1 MATWGGYDG
10 NILATR
16 FQKTFIKDYLDLSG
30 RLDVRNY
37 DVSLNNRLFVMNDA
51 SFMGNMYINGNL
63 TANIFVANN
72 DVSLNNR
79 LFVLNDASFMSN
91 VYVNNILTVNLNLIS
106 NGDASLNS
114 NVLVGKDISCN
125 GNVSIGRNLTIN
137 GNLAVQNYTSQNII
151 NTTTTNYQLVV
162 SEDLSLNGRLA
173 VSNDV
178 SMNGNL
184 FVFRDISLNG
194 NIRINGSF
202 LKDITINSINIG
214 IKNSIYN
221 TVVGTSALS
230 NNTTG
235 INNTAVG
242 YESLLDSTTG
252 SNNTGC
258 GMQTIR
264 TGSNTAYNNTAIGNQ
279 AIGSNTSGGNNTALG
294 FSAGIIRVPN
304 RTETNNTFIGEN
316 TSIKAVGYTNSTA
329 IGAEADISGSNQIIF
344 GRAVETVIIPRTM
357 RHLAPPIIIRK
368 ATTTQS
374 LANGGGI
381 VKFPTLVYDNSYTG
395 LGYNS
400 TTGVFTNNNSYPI
413 CVNISAS
420 VNLPANNVGVR
431 SLWIE
436 TYNNTTY
443 SSGFGNTNATPP
455 TYRQLMPF
463 ERGINNTYS
472 QHVSM
477 VLPLESG
484 AGFAAYQW
492 VAGLVAGNTINI
504 TADTTFTY
512 PTIITI
518 HVF

>member
-30 RLDVRNY
+30 RLDVRNS
-37 DVSLNNRLFVMNDA
+37 DVSLNNRLFVLNDA
-51 SFMGNMYINGNL
+51 SFAGNVYVAGNVI
-63 TANIFVANN
+63 ANIFVANS

-79 LFVLNDASFMSN
+79 LFVLNDASFMGN
-91 VYVNNILTVNLNLIS
+91 LYVDDILNVNLKFVS

-114 NVLVGKDISCN
+114 NVFVGKDISCN
-125 GNVSIGRNLTIN
+125 GNLNIGRNITIN

-151 NTTTTNYQLVV
+151 NTTTTNYQFVV
-162 SEDLSLNGRLA
+162 SKDLSLNGRLC

-184 FVFRDISLNG
+184 FVSNDISMNG
-194 NIRINGSF
+194 IISINGFPNF
-202 LKDITINSINIG
+202 LKDISISGINIG
-214 IKNSIYN
+214 INNSIYN
-221 TVVGTSALS
+221 TAVGRLALQ

-242 YESLLDSTTG
+242 YQTINYATG
-252 SNNTGC
+252 SNNTAVGAQI
-258 GMQTIR
+258 MQSQTIDNA
-264 TGSNTAYNNTAIGNQ
+264 SNNTAIGSRSLYLN
-279 AIGSNTSGGNNTALG
+279 SSGGNNTAFG
-294 FSAGIIRVPN
+294 YFAGYDTVVPN
-304 RTETNNTFIGEN
+304 KTETNNTFIGAASKLG
-316 TSIKAVGYTNSTA
+316 TAGYNNSTA
-329 IGAEADISGSNQIIF
+329 IGSLSTITGSNQIVF
-344 GRAVETVIIPRTM
+344 GRVNETVVIPRVM

-374 LANGGGI
+374 IANGGDI
-381 VKFPTLVYDNSYTG
+381 VRFPTSVYDNGYTG

-443 SSGFGNTNATPP
+443 MSGVVASGGTTH
-455 TYRQLMPF
+455 RQIMPF

-477 VLPLESG
+477 VLPLASG
-484 AGFAAYQW
+484 AGFGAYQW
-492 VAGLVAGNTINI
+492 QTTGSNI
-504 TADTTFTY
+504 TITTDTTFTY

>member
-151 NTTTTNYQLVV
+151 NTTTTNYQFVV

-194 NIRINGSF
+194 NIRINSF
-202 LKDITINSINIG
+202 LKNITVSFQNTGIGNSVYDTIFGYGTLSAVPSGSIEKNTAIG
-214 IKNSIYN
+214 FQSFLNFQTGSHNTGFGTGSLYSTVNGNYN
-221 TVVGTSALS
+221 TAVGNNALS
-230 NNTTG
+230 TFTSSN
-235 INNTAVG
+235 NNTAVG
-242 YESLLDSTTG
+242 STAGSRRTTG
-252 SNNTGC
+252 S
-258 GMQTIR
+258 
-264 TGSNTAYNNTAIGNQ
+264 SNTYIGTD
-279 AIGSNTSGGNNTALG
+279 ADAAGNNY
-294 FSAGIIRVPN
+294 S
-304 RTETNNTFIGEN
+304 
-316 TSIKAVGYTNSTA
+316 NSTA
-329 IGAEADISGSNQIIF
+329 IGYLSSITRSNEIVLGTSSELVTISRI
-344 GRAVETVIIPRTM
+344 E
-357 RHLAPPIIIRK
+357 RHLAPPIIMRK
-368 ATTTQS
+368 ATTYQAIGAAATI
-374 LANGGGI
+374 L
-381 VKFPTLVYDNSYTG
+381 FPTSVYDNGFTG
-395 LGYNS
+395 LGYNNA
-400 TTGVFTNNNSYPI
+400 TGVFTNNNSYSI
-413 CVNISAS
+413 TLNISVS
-420 VNLPANNVGVR
+420 VNLPANTSGLR
-431 SLWIE
+431 ALFI
-436 TYNNTTY
+436 TTGPNGY
-443 SSGFGNTNATPP
+443 DRYAIVFDK
-455 TYRQLMPF
+455 
-463 ERGINNTYS
+463 GINNTYS
-472 QHVSM
+472 QHLTTL
-477 VLPLESG
+477 LPLASG
-484 AGFAAYQW
+484 GYFTVDIWQNI
-492 VAGLVAGNTINI
+492 GSPINI
-504 TADTTFTY
+504 TTDTTFTY

>member
-63 TANIFVANN
+63 TANIFVANS

-91 VYVNNILTVNLNLIS
+91 VYVNNILTVNYNLIS

-194 NIRINGSF
+194 NIRINSF
-202 LKDITINSINIG
+202 LKNISVNQVNIG
-214 IKNSIYN
+214 IRNSVYD
-221 TVVGTSALS
+221 TLLGYQALNS
-230 NNTTG
+230 
-235 INNTAVG
+235 VL
-242 YESLLDSTTG
+242 SG
-252 SNNTGC
+252 S
-258 GMQTIR
+258 I
-264 TGSNTAYNNTAIGNQ
+264 AEKNTAIGNQ
-279 AIGSNTSGGNNTALG
+279 SLFNLQGGTENTGFGTGSLYSTVNANYNTAVGNYALSSFISSNNNTAVG
-294 FSAGIIRVPN
+294 STAGSRKIPGSS
-304 RTETNNTFIGEN
+304 NTYIGTDADAAGDN
-316 TSIKAVGYTNSTA
+316 YSNSTA
-329 IGAEADISGSNQIIF
+329 IGYLSSITRSNEIVLGTSAEL
-344 GRAVETVIIPRTM
+344 VIINRIE
-357 RHLAPPIIIRK
+357 RHLAPPIIMRK
-368 ATTTQS
+368 ATTSQAIGTGTII
-374 LANGGGI
+374 L
-381 VKFPTLVYDNSYTG
+381 FPTLVYDNGFTG
-395 LGYNS
+395 LGYNNA
-400 TTGVFTNNNSYPI
+400 TGVFTNNNSYSI
-413 CVNISAS
+413 TLNISVSA
-420 VNLPANNVGVR
+420 NLPANTAGLR
-431 SLWIE
+431 ALYI
-436 TYNNTTY
+436 TTGPNGY
-443 SSGFGNTNATPP
+443 DRYAIAFDK
-455 TYRQLMPF
+455 
-463 ERGINNTYS
+463 GINNTYS
-472 QHVSM
+472 QHLTTL
-477 VLPLESG
+477 LPLASG
-484 AGFAAYQW
+484 GYFTVDIWQNI
-492 VAGLVAGNTINI
+492 GSPINI
-504 TADTTFTY
+504 TTDTTFTY
-512 PTIITI
+512 PTFITI

>member
-1 MATWGGYDG
+1 
-10 NILATR
+10 
-16 FQKTFIKDYLDLSG
+16 
-30 RLDVRNY
+30 
-37 DVSLNNRLFVMNDA
+37 
-51 SFMGNMYINGNL
+51 
-63 TANIFVANN
+63 
-72 DVSLNNR
+72 
-79 LFVLNDASFMSN
+79 
-91 VYVNNILTVNLNLIS
+91 
-106 NGDASLNS
+106 
-114 NVLVGKDISCN
+114 LVGKDISCN

-151 NTTTTNYQLVV
+151 NTTTTNYQFVV

-194 NIRINGSF
+194 NIRINGASF
-202 LKDITINSINIG
+202 LKDIVINGINIG

-221 TVVGTSALS
+221 TVVGNLALG

-235 INNTAVG
+235 INNTAIG
-242 YESLLDSTTG
+242 FESLLDSTTG

-264 TGSNTAYNNTAIGNQ
+264 TGSNTAYNNTAIGHQ
-279 AIGSNTSGGNNTALG
+279 TIGSNTSGGNNTALG
-294 FSAGIIRVPN
+294 FQAGIIRVSN
-304 RTETNNTFIGEN
+304 TTETNNTFIGEN
-316 TSIKAVGYTNSTA
+316 TSIKAAGYTNSSA
-329 IGAEADISGSNQIIF
+329 IGAEADIPGSNQLVF
-344 GRAVETVIIPRTM
+344 GRPVETVIIPRIM
-357 RHLAPPIIIRK
+357 RHLALPIIIRK

-374 LANGGGI
+374 LGNGGGI
-381 VKFPTLVYDNSYTG
+381 VRFPTSVYDNSYTG
-395 LGYNS
+395 LGYNG

-443 SSGFGNTNATPP
+443 SSGFSNTNATPP
-455 TYRQLMPF
+455 TYRQIMPF
-463 ERGINNTYS
+463 ERGINNIYS
-472 QHVSM
+472 QHLTV
-477 VLPLESG
+477 VLPLASG
-484 AGFAAYQW
+484 AGFGAYQW
-492 VAGLVAGNTINI
+492 VAGLVEGNTINI

>member
-162 SEDLSLNGRLA
+162 SEDLSLNGRLV

-194 NIRINGSF
+194 NIRINSF
-202 LKDITINSINIG
+202 LKNISVNQVNIG
-214 IKNSIYN
+214 IRNSVYD
-221 TVVGTSALS
+221 TLLGYQALNS
-230 NNTTG
+230 
-235 INNTAVG
+235 VL
-242 YESLLDSTTG
+242 SG
-252 SNNTGC
+252 S
-258 GMQTIR
+258 I
-264 TGSNTAYNNTAIGNQ
+264 AEKNTAIGNQ
-279 AIGSNTSGGNNTALG
+279 SLFNLQGGTENTGFGTGSLYSTVNANYNTAVGNYALSSFISSNNNTAVG
-294 FSAGIIRVPN
+294 STAGSRKIPGSS
-304 RTETNNTFIGEN
+304 NTYIGTDADAAGDN
-316 TSIKAVGYTNSTA
+316 YSNSTA
-329 IGAEADISGSNQIIF
+329 IGYLSSITRSNEIVL
-344 GRAVETVIIPRTM
+344 GRASEIFIINRIE
-357 RHLAPPIIIRK
+357 RHLAPPIIMRK
-368 ATTTQS
+368 ATSEQTQGISTNVDTTI
-374 LANGGGI
+374 L
-381 VKFPTLVYDNSYTG
+381 FPTSVYDNGFTG
-395 LGYNS
+395 LGYVDES
-400 TTGVFTNNNSYPI
+400 GSFRNNNTYPI
-413 CVNISAS
+413 SVYISAS
-420 VNLPANNVGVR
+420 VNIPANSTGLR
-431 SLWIE
+431 ATFIE
-436 TYNNTTY
+436 TYDNATYLTGRFSLMDDRAVNTTL
-443 SSGFGNTNATPP
+443 SH
-455 TYRQLMPF
+455 
-463 ERGINNTYS
+463 
-472 QHVSM
+472 HVSAIIPLQAGASFGIRFYQTTGA
-477 VLPLESG
+477 VL
-484 AGFAAYQW
+484 
-492 VAGLVAGNTINI
+492 TING
-504 TADTTFTY
+504 TDATNY
-512 PTIITI
+512 PTTI
-518 HVF
+518 SIRVF

>member
-51 SFMGNMYINGNL
+51 SFAGNIYVGGNL

-72 DVSLNNR
+72 DVSLNR

-91 VYVNNILTVNLNLIS
+91 VYVDDIVTVNLNLIS

-173 VSNDV
+173 VSSDV
-178 SMNGNL
+178 SMNRNL
-184 FVFRDISLNG
+184 FVSRDIYLNG
-194 NIRINGSF
+194 NLRYNGSFSF
-202 LKDITINSINIG
+202 LKDMSINGINIG
-214 IKNSIYN
+214 VINSIYN
-221 TVVGTSALS
+221 TVVGTYALRY
-230 NNTTG
+230 NTTG

-242 YESLLDSTTG
+242 YDSLLDNITG
-252 SNNTGC
+252 SNNTAY

-264 TGSNTAYNNTAIGNQ
+264 TGSNTAYNNTAIGIQ
-279 AIGSNTSGGNNTALG
+279 AIGSNTSGGNNTVLG
-294 FSAGIIRVPN
+294 AYAGITGVSN
-304 RTETNNTFIGEN
+304 TTETNNTFIGSGARLG
-316 TSIKAVGYTNSTA
+316 TAGYTNSTA
-329 IGAEADISGSNQIIF
+329 IGIDASIPGSNQIVL
-344 GRAVETVIIPRTM
+344 GRVDETVIIPRIT

-368 ATTTQS
+368 ATTTQTI
-374 LANGGGI
+374 NGSTNTN
-381 VKFPTLVYDNSYTG
+381 VLFPTSVYDNGFTG
-395 LGYNS
+395 LGYNNAN
-400 TTGVFTNNNSYPI
+400 GYFTNNNSYPI
-413 CVNISAS
+413 CLNISAT
-420 VNLPANNVGVR
+420 ANVGAQATSFGR
-431 SLWIE
+431 TLWIE
-436 TYNNTTY
+436 TTGNTTY
-443 SSGFGNTNATPP
+443 ATGFALQRYQLVFEPNLSVSSAINVS
-455 TYRQLMPF
+455 
-463 ERGINNTYS
+463 GII
-472 QHVSM
+472 
-477 VLPLESG
+477 PLASG
-484 AGFAAYQW
+484 ASMFICIYFI
-492 VAGLVAGNTINI
+492 VASATTSTLN
-504 TADTTFTY
+504 ADANY
-512 PTIITI
+512 PTVITI

>member
-63 TANIFVANN
+63 TANIFVAKN

-114 NVLVGKDISCN
+114 NVFVAKDISCN

-194 NIRINGSF
+194 NIRINSF
-202 LKDITINSINIG
+202 LKNILVNQVNIG
-214 IKNSIYN
+214 SGKSVYD
-221 TVVGTSALS
+221 TLLGYQALS
-230 NNTTG
+230 AVPSGSTG
-235 INNTAVG
+235 
-242 YESLLDSTTG
+242 
-252 SNNTGC
+252 
-258 GMQTIR
+258 
-264 TGSNTAYNNTAIGNQ
+264 YNNTAIGYQ
-279 AIGSNTSGGNNTALG
+279 SLLKVEAGRENTGFGHRSLYRIIQRSRHTAVGLEALVNTTFSDNNTAIG
-294 FSAGIIRVPN
+294 YRAGL
-304 RTETNNTFIGEN
+304 TNTTGSLNTYIGTQSDAAGDN
-316 TSIKAVGYTNSTA
+316 YSNSTA
-329 IGAEADISGSNQIIF
+329 IGYLSSITRSNEIVL
-344 GRAVETVIIPRTM
+344 GTASELVIINRIE
-357 RHLAPPIIIRK
+357 RHLAPPIIMRK
-368 ATTTQS
+368 ATTAQTFS
-374 LANGGGI
+374 GGAI
-381 VKFPTLVYDNSYTG
+381 LFPTSVYDNGFTG
-395 LGYNS
+395 LGYNNA
-400 TTGVFTNNNSYPI
+400 TGVFTNNNSYSI
-413 CVNISAS
+413 TLNISVS
-420 VNLPANNVGVR
+420 VNLPANTSGLR
-431 SLWIE
+431 ALYI
-436 TYNNTTY
+436 TT
-443 SSGFGNTNATPP
+443 GPNAADR
-455 TYRQLMPF
+455 YAIAF
-463 ERGINNTYS
+463 DKGINNTYS
-472 QHVSM
+472 QHLTTL
-477 VLPLESG
+477 LPLGSG
-484 AGFAAYQW
+484 GWFSVDLWQNT
-492 VAGLVAGNTINI
+492 GGNLTI
-504 TADTTFTY
+504 TTDTTFTY
-512 PTIITI
+512 PTFITI

>member
-63 TANIFVANN
+63 TANIFVANS

-114 NVLVGKDISCN
+114 NVFVAKDISCN

-194 NIRINGSF
+194 NIRINSF
-202 LKDITINSINIG
+202 LKNILVNQVNIG
-214 IKNSIYN
+214 SGKSVYD
-221 TVVGTSALS
+221 TLLGYQALS
-230 NNTTG
+230 AVPSGSTG
-235 INNTAVG
+235 
-242 YESLLDSTTG
+242 
-252 SNNTGC
+252 
-258 GMQTIR
+258 
-264 TGSNTAYNNTAIGNQ
+264 YNNTAIGYQ
-279 AIGSNTSGGNNTALG
+279 SLLKVEAGRENTGFGHRSLYRIIQRSRHTAVGLEALVNTTFSDNNTAIG
-294 FSAGIIRVPN
+294 YRAGL
-304 RTETNNTFIGEN
+304 TNTTGSLNTYIGTQSDAAGDN
-316 TSIKAVGYTNSTA
+316 YSNSTA
-329 IGAEADISGSNQIIF
+329 IGYLSSITRSNEIVL
-344 GRAVETVIIPRTM
+344 GTASELVIINRIE
-357 RHLAPPIIIRK
+357 RHLAPPIIMRK
-368 ATTTQS
+368 ATTAQTFS
-374 LANGGGI
+374 GGAI
-381 VKFPTLVYDNSYTG
+381 LFPTSVYDNGFTG
-395 LGYNS
+395 LGYNNA
-400 TTGVFTNNNSYPI
+400 TGVFTNNNSYSI
-413 CVNISAS
+413 TLNISVS
-420 VNLPANNVGVR
+420 VNLPANTSGLR
-431 SLWIE
+431 ALYI
-436 TYNNTTY
+436 TT
-443 SSGFGNTNATPP
+443 GPNAADR
-455 TYRQLMPF
+455 YAIAF
-463 ERGINNTYS
+463 DKGINNTYS
-472 QHVSM
+472 QHLTTL
-477 VLPLESG
+477 LPLGSG
-484 AGFAAYQW
+484 GWFSVDLWQNT
-492 VAGLVAGNTINI
+492 GGNLTI
-504 TADTTFTY
+504 TTDTTFTY
-512 PTIITI
+512 PTFITI

>member
-221 TVVGTSALS
+221 TVVGTSALRY
-230 NNTTG
+230 NTTG

-264 TGSNTAYNNTAIGNQ
+264 TGSNTAYNNTAIGLQ

-294 FSAGIIRVPN
+294 FQAGIIRVPN
-304 RTETNNTFIGEN
+304 TTETNNTFIGEN
-316 TSIKAVGYTNSTA
+316 TSIKAVGYTNSSA
-329 IGAEADISGSNQIIF
+329 IGAEADITGSNQLIF
-344 GRAVETVIIPRTM
+344 GRAEETVIIPRMM

-368 ATTTQS
+368 ATTTQTV
-374 LANGGGI
+374 NGSADTNI
-381 VKFPTLVYDNSYTG
+381 KFPTSVYDNGYTG
-395 LGYNS
+395 LVYNDATGY
-400 TTGVFTNNNSYPI
+400 FTNTNSYPI
-413 CVNISAS
+413 CLNISAT
-420 VNLPANNVGVR
+420 ANVSAQATSSGR
-431 SLWIE
+431 TIWIE
-436 TYNNTTY
+436 TTGNTTY
-443 SSGFGNTNATPP
+443 ASGF
-455 TYRQLMPF
+455 TYERYQLVF
-463 ERGINNTYS
+463 EPNITVSSAINVSGII
-472 QHVSM
+472 
-477 VLPLESG
+477 PLASG
-484 AGFAAYQW
+484 ASMFIRIYFILASA
-492 VAGLVAGNTINI
+492 NTTTLN
-504 TADTTFTY
+504 ADATY

>member
-51 SFMGNMYINGNL
+51 SFAGNIYVGGNVI
-63 TANIFVANN
+63 ANIFVANN
-72 DVSLNNR
+72 DVSLNKR

-91 VYVNNILTVNLNLIS
+91 VYVDDIVTVNLNLIS

-178 SMNGNL
+178 SMNGKL
-184 FVFRDISLNG
+184 FVSRDISLNG
-194 NIRINGSF
+194 NIRINGGSF
-202 LKDITINSINIG
+202 LKDITINDIYIG
-214 IKNSIYN
+214 SKNSIYN
-221 TVVGTSALS
+221 TVVGLYALR

-264 TGSNTAYNNTAIGNQ
+264 TGSNTAYNNTSIGFQ
-279 AIGSNTSGGNNTALG
+279 AIANTTSGGNNTALG
-294 FSAGIIRVPN
+294 FSAGYIRVPLT
-304 RTETNNTFIGEN
+304 TETNNTFIGEN
-316 TSIKAVGYTNSTA
+316 SSIKAVGYINSTA
-329 IGAEADISGSNQIIF
+329 IGAEADIPGSNQIIF
-344 GRAVETVIIPRTM
+344 GRPEETVIIPRIT

-368 ATTTQS
+368 ATTAQAIGAGTTI
-374 LANGGGI
+374 L
-381 VKFPTLVYDNSYTG
+381 FPTSVYDNGYTG
-395 LGYNS
+395 LGYN
-400 TTGVFTNNNSYPI
+400 TATGYFTNNNSYAI
-413 CVNISAS
+413 CLNISVS
-420 VNLPANNVGVR
+420 VNLPANTSGMRALYIQTDNNSTFTTGYTVAADGVVR
-431 SLWIE
+431 HAIA
-436 TYNNTTY
+436 
-443 SSGFGNTNATPP
+443 FD
-455 TYRQLMPF
+455 
-463 ERGINNTYS
+463 RGISITCS
-472 QHVSM
+472 QHLTTL
-477 VLPLESG
+477 LPLASG
-484 AGFAAYQW
+484 AAFYVQIWHNIGS
-492 VAGLVAGNTINI
+492 TINI
-504 TADTTFTY
+504 TTDTTFTY
-512 PTIITI
+512 PTMITI

>member
-30 RLDVRNY
+30 SLDVRNY

-72 DVSLNNR
+72 DVTLNNR

-114 NVLVGKDISCN
+114 NVSVAKDISCN

-194 NIRINGSF
+194 NIRINGASF
-202 LKDITINSINIG
+202 LKDIAINSINIG

-221 TVVGTSALS
+221 TVVGNLALG
-230 NNTTG
+230 NVTTG

-242 YESLLDSTTG
+242 IRTLGYNTSGSNNTVFGAYTMGATTVGTG
-252 SNNTGC
+252 SNNT
-258 GMQTIR
+258 
-264 TGSNTAYNNTAIGNQ
+264 AIGL
-279 AIGSNTSGGNNTALG
+279 SSLSTNTSGGNNTAFG
-294 FSAGIIRVPN
+294 QSAGSTILT
-304 RTETNNTFIGEN
+304 TETNNTYIGYSTGLN
-316 TSIKAVGYTNSTA
+316 TASSTNSSA
-329 IGAEADISGSNQIIF
+329 IGYDSRITGSNQIVL
-344 GRAVETVIIPRTM
+344 GRVNETVIIPRIT
-357 RHLAPPIIIRK
+357 RHLAPPIIMRK
-368 ATTTQS
+368 ATSSQTQLARWNTDTTVLFPTSVYDNGNTGITYSNGFFTNTNSYSVCVHISVSVNTPPNTSRTRYLSIFTKNNSSVTAYTTSNGEERHAVSNHRGLSVHSSQHLTGMIP
-374 LANGGGI
+374 LANGAYFYI
-381 VKFPTLVYDNSYTG
+381 NYWQNTD
-395 LGYNS
+395 
-400 TTGVFTNNNSYPI
+400 
-413 CVNISAS
+413 
-420 VNLPANNVGVR
+420 PAVDL
-431 SLWIE
+431 SL
-436 TYNNTTY
+436 N
-443 SSGFGNTNATPP
+443 
-455 TYRQLMPF
+455 M
-463 ERGINNTYS
+463 
-472 QHVSM
+472 
-477 VLPLESG
+477 
-484 AGFAAYQW
+484 
-492 VAGLVAGNTINI
+492 
-504 TADTTFTY
+504 DTTY
-512 PTIITI
+512 PTCISIY
-518 HVF
+518 VF

>member
-1 MATWGGYDG
+1 MATWGGYDE

-162 SEDLSLNGRLA
+162 SEDLSLNGTLA
-173 VSNDV
+173 VSNNV

-194 NIRINGSF
+194 NLTYNGSF
-202 LKDITINSINIG
+202 LKDITINGINIG

-221 TVVGTSALS
+221 TVVGSSALI

-235 INNTAVG
+235 INNTAIGLQSLFLNSTGTNNSSFG
-242 YESLLDSTTG
+242 YQSLFWNTG
-252 SNNTGC
+252 SL
-258 GMQTIR
+258 
-264 TGSNTAYNNTAIGNQ
+264 NTAVGGHALIENRSGINNTAIGYQ
-279 AIGSNTSGGNNTALG
+279 AGNMNTTG
-294 FSAGIIRVPN
+294 
-304 RTETNNTFIGEN
+304 TNNTYIGTQAN
-316 TSIKAVGYTNSTA
+316 AAGNNYSNSTA
-329 IGAEADISGSNQIIF
+329 IGYLSSITRSNEIVLGTSSEIFIISTI
-344 GRAVETVIIPRTM
+344 E
-357 RHLAPPIIIRK
+357 RHLAPPIIMRK
-368 ATTTQS
+368 ATSAQTQ
-374 LANGGGI
+374 AIPHTNDTI
-381 VKFPTLVYDNSYTG
+381 IKFPTLVYDNGFTG
-395 LGYNS
+395 LGYDD
-400 TTGVFTNNNSYPI
+400 TTGYFTNNNTYPI
-413 CVNISAS
+413 SVYISAS
-420 VNLPANNVGVR
+420 VNIPANSTGLRATWV
-431 SLWIE
+431 E
-436 TYNNTTY
+436 TLN
-443 SSGFGNTNATPP
+443 
-455 TYRQLMPF
+455 
-463 ERGINNTYS
+463 NNTYLTGRLSIIYDRAVNTTLS
-472 QHVSM
+472 QHATAI
-477 VLPLESG
+477 LPLAAGASIFIKLYESIG
-484 AGFAAYQW
+484 
-492 VAGLVAGNTINI
+492 VAGSGSLTING
-504 TADTTFTY
+504 TDATNY
-512 PTIITI
+512 PTTI
-518 HVF
+518 SIRVF